1 MTLKE
6 PALKIKASYQ
16 TCVVMTILFL
26 TVHVNAQTGSDTIKT
41 FPVTTGAYSLYPKLI
56 PMGKDAACFWA
67 QLGADSSFTIHSQIV
82 FDSGK
87 LRWEKQGV
95 PIGHLFDVPVPLY
108 SPNPAY
114 EAISLNDST
123 AFIAGIRD
131 LLFEGTRDLVLQ
143 GIHRT
148 GELALPDMW
157 IVDSNRTVAHTL
169 FPEKAFKLLPRDDAT
184 GWLLWAHRGRMFL
197 RRFSPDTGPDPVI
210 DLEHLVADATTN
222 GEKGF
227 YTTIWDT
234 LAGITRILTR
244 QYDGSG
250 QAVWSTP
257 VIAAT
262 ENKPVSAL
270 GDIRT
275 LTLPDSSVMVLWMVE
290 DDDSTGN
297 YRINAQRVKKNGELV
312 FDPSGIVLVRGVD
325 LPRGMDARTM
335 PDSSICLMYYTY
347 TGSIG
352 AQKLTSAGDVSW
364 GENGVIVGDTSG
376 ANHDVRCASG
386 DDGTFHIVWMH
397 GNDIVYQQLDSTG
410 TPKWPSQ
417 GKPICVGE
425 QYKDAPDIC
434 VLGKTALI
442 AWRDDRKDSMGVYAA
457 LISSEQGTLAVEA
470 SDEEYAIHQGDRAT
484 TLAKFIDVYP
494 NPAKEYVV
502 VKAKEG
508 LQHGTVRIHDCLGG
522 LVKEIRLDGENR
534 PVVWSLDDS
543 SGKRVNPGMYVAC
556 VIAERVVYRKTFVVF

>member
-1 MTLKE
+1 MSIRQILKQIV
-6 PALKIKASYQ
+6 LSRS
-16 TCVVMTILFL
+16 CVVVIPLLL
-26 TVHVNAQTGSDTIKT
+26 TFKANAQFSPDTIRT
-41 FPVTTGAYSLYPKLI
+41 FPVTTGAYCLYPKLI

-67 QLGADSSFTIHSQIV
+67 QLGADSSFTIHSQLI

-87 LRWEKQGV
+87 LLWEKQSV
-95 PIGHLFDVPVPLY
+95 PIGHLFDVPIPLY

-143 GIHRT
+143 GIHRS
-148 GELALPDMW
+148 GELAFPDMW
-157 IVDSNRTVAHTL
+157 IVDSNRTVAHIL
-169 FPEKAFKLLPRDDAT
+169 FPEKAFKLLPRDDAS

-227 YTTIWDT
+227 YSAIWDT

-262 ENKPVSAL
+262 ENKPVTAL

-275 LTLPDSSVMVLWMVE
+275 LTLPDSSVMVVWMVE

-312 FDPSGIVLVRGVD
+312 FDPSGIVLVRGID

-335 PDSSICLMYYTY
+335 PDSSICVIYYTY
-347 TGSIG
+347 LGSIG
-352 AQKLTSAGDVSW
+352 AQNVTSAGEVSW

-376 ANHDVRCASG
+376 ANHDVKCASG

-397 GNDIVYQQLDSTG
+397 GNDIMYQQLDSTG
-410 TPKWPSQ
+410 TQKWPSQ

-434 VLGKTALI
+434 VLGTTALI
-442 AWRDDRKDSMGVYAA
+442 AWRDDRKDSIGIFAA
-457 LISSEQGTLAVEA
+457 IISSEQGTLAVKE
-470 SDEEYAIHQGDRAT
+470 SDEDYAIHQGDHAP
-484 TLAKFIDVYP
+484 TLEKFIDVYP
-494 NPAKEYVV
+494 NPANEYAV
-502 VKAKEG
+502 VKVKEG
-508 LQHGTVRIHDCLGG
+508 LLHRTVRIHDCLGG
-522 LVKEIRLDGENR
+522 LVKEFHIDVENQNA
-534 PVVWSLDDS
+534 VWTLDDS
-543 SGKRVNPGMYVAC
+543 CGKRVNPGIYVAC
-556 VIAERVVYRKTFVVF
+556 VIGAQQVYRTTFVVF